1 MNFKNKNS
9 IVTGGSRGIG
19 SAIAIALAEKGSN
32 VIFTYAHNDEEAGKT
47 LDKIRSN
54 GVNGYLYKI
63 NQENMG
69 EINKFIE
76 FVKLK
81 FNTVNILINNAGICP
96 FRNYFDIDMPLFE
109 KVWKINVES
118 HFFITQEISKTMI
131 ENDIKGKILFISS
144 ISAIVGGEFQ
154 AHYTT
159 TKSGING
166 MMHSLAIILGKY
178 GIMVNSLEPGTVL
191 TDINRD
197 DLSDDKKR
205 KYMESRIPLGRLGKP
220 EDMAGPALFLVSD
233 ENTYVN
239 GSELLAD
246 GGMLVNLQ

>member
-63 NQENMG
+63 NQENID

-96 FRNYFDIDMPLFE
+96 FRNYFDIDMTLFE

>member
-1 MNFKNKNS
+1 MDFKNKNA

-32 VIFTYAHNDEEAGKT
+32 VIFTYAHNDDEAGKT

-54 GVNGYLYKI
+54 GVDGYSYKI
-63 NQENMG
+63 NQENMD
-69 EINKFIE
+69 EISKFME

-81 FNTVNILINNAGICP
+81 FNTVDILINNAGICP
-96 FRNYFDIDMPLFE
+96 FRNYFDIDKPLFE

-118 HFFITQEISKTMI
+118 HFFITQEISKI
-131 ENDIKGKILFISS
+131 
-144 ISAIVGGEFQ
+144 
-154 AHYTT
+154 
-159 TKSGING
+159 

-178 GIMVNSLEPGTVL
+178 GIMVNSLEPGTIL

>member
-1 MNFKNKNS
+1 MDFKNKNA

-32 VIFTYAHNDEEAGKT
+32 VIFTYAHNDDEAGKT

-54 GVNGYLYKI
+54 GVDGHSYRI
-63 NQENMG
+63 NQENME

-81 FNTVNILINNAGICP
+81 FNTVDILINNAGICP
-96 FRNYFDIDMPLFE
+96 FRNYFDIDKPLFE

-118 HFFITQEISKTMI
+118 HFFITQEISKIMI
-131 ENDIKGKILFISS
+131 ENNIKGKILFISS

-178 GIMVNSLEPGTVL
+178 GIMVNSLEPGTIL

>member
-63 NQENMG
+63 NQENID

>member
-96 FRNYFDIDMPLFE
+96 FRNYFDIDMTLFE

>member
-1 MNFKNKNS
+1 MGFKNKNA

-32 VIFTYAHNDEEAGKT
+32 VMFTYAHDDEEAEKT
-47 LDKIRSN
+47 INKIKLNNVEAYS
-54 GVNGYLYKI
+54 YKI
-63 NQENMG
+63 NQENIE
-69 EINKFIE
+69 EIDKFIE
-76 FVKLK
+76 FVKSK
-81 FNTVNILINNAGICP
+81 FKTVDILVNNAGICP
-96 FRNYFDIDMPLFE
+96 FRNYFDIDKTLFE

-118 HFFITQEISKTMI
+118 HFFITQEISKIMI
-131 ENDIKGKILFISS
+131 QNNTKGKILFISS
-144 ISAIVGGEFQ
+144 ISSIVGGELQ

-159 TKSGING
+159 TKSGLNG
-166 MMHSLAIILGKY
+166 LMHSLAIILGKH
-178 GIMVNSLEPGTVL
+178 GIMVNSLEPGTIL
-191 TDINRD
+191 TDINKD

-233 ENTYVN
+233 DNTYVN